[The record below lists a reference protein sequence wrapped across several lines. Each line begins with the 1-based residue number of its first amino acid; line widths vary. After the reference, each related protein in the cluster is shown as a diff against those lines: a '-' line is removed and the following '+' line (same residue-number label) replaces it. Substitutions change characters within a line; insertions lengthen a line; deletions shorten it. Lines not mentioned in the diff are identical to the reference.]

1 MGRPREFDVD
11 QAIRIA
17 TDLFWRKGFE
27 GTSVSDLTRAMGI
40 ATPSFYFAFENKE
53 ALFQRIVESYQKTQA
68 KIVEDALSQKT
79 TKAVVEKLLG
89 GFADL
94 LTDPDHAPGC
104 LIMNS
109 ALPVVEGHGFRILF
123 AKQRQ
128 ALRLRLQERFKQAVK
143 DPSDLPADS
152 DPGGL
157 AQMVVALI
165 WGFAVE
171 AQSGASRAKLRKAA
185 IAATVMWPMP
195 KKC

>member
-109 ALPVVEGHGFRILF
+109 ALPVVEGHGFRSCSQSNGRLSGSDFKSVSNKRSRTLLTFLRIPIL
-123 AKQRQ
+123 
-128 ALRLRLQERFKQAVK
+128 
-143 DPSDLPADS
+143 
-152 DPGGL
+152 GG
-157 AQMVVALI
+157 
-165 WGFAVE
+165 
-171 AQSGASRAKLRKAA
+171 SRK
-185 IAATVMWPMP
+185 WW
-195 KKC
+195 